1 MILKEFAKFE
11 SEKFIRKHGL
21 DAPPH
26 LPFLDDPD
34 DLNPPHSEQ
43 VARRFLVLAYLIAIS
58 FDIEGE
64 EISSYLKSFELWNDL
79 TVKEK
84 ALLQKPAFSE
94 EDKSNASWLTEC
106 TEVLGWALGMT
117 EIDHFSEAKE
127 DYLDQIPV
135 RSDPQEF
142 IKESRLR
149 AFREIYMQAD
159 LIYRLYWIA
168 SDASSKG
175 RQCPMNAE
183 LLYERCRAVNW
194 LVGKNDSWDQ
204 I

>member
-1 MILKEFAKFE
+1 MNLKEFARLE

-34 DLNPPHSEQ
+34 ELNPPSAEQ
-43 VARRFLVLAYLIAIS
+43 VARRLLVLAYLIAVS
-58 FDIEGE
+58 FDIEGDK
-64 EISSYLKSFELWNDL
+64 IIDHLRSFELWRDL

-94 EDKSNASWLTEC
+94 EDKNNASWLTEC
-106 TEVLGWALGMT
+106 TEVLGYALGMT
-117 EIDHFSEAKE
+117 EIDHFSAAKE

-135 RSDPQEF
+135 RSDPQAF
-142 IKESRLR
+142 IEKSRLR

-159 LIYRLYWIA
+159 LICRLYWIA
-168 SDASSKG
+168 SDASTKG
-175 RQCPMNAE
+175 LQSPLDSE
-183 LLYERCRAVNW
+183 LLYERYRAVNW
-194 LVGKNDSWDQ
+194 LVGKKDSWDEV
-204 I
+204 

>member
-1 MILKEFAKFE
+1 MILKEFAKLE

-34 DLNPPHSEQ
+34 ELNPPTSEQ
-43 VARRFLVLAYLIAIS
+43 VARRLLVLAYLIAIS
-58 FDIEGE
+58 FDIEGD
-64 EISSYLKSFELWNDL
+64 EIINHLKSFKLWRDV

-94 EDKSNASWLTEC
+94 EDKNNASWLTEC

-127 DYLDQIPV
+127 DYLDHIPI

-142 IKESRLR
+142 IKKSKLR
-149 AFREIYMQAD
+149 AFQEIYMQAD
-159 LIYRLYWIA
+159 LICRLYWIA

-175 RQCPMNAE
+175 LQCPIDSE
-183 LLYERCRAVNW
+183 LCYERYRAIIW
-194 LVGKNDSWDQ
+194 LVGKDGHWDE